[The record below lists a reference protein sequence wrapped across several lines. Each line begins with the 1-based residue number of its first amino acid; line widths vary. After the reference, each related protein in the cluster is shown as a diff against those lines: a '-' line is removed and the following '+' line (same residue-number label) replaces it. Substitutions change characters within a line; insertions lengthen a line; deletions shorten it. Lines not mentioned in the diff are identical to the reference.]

1 MLRSITFSTPE
12 NVPQSNSSVE
22 YAQCPDCGQWFE
34 TGNVFRNHLCLARE
48 AAEADDAGNTEY
60 VQCDICGQWFRAG
73 NEFRNHLCVTY
84 PDENNLDDEI
94 SIVEDYPEA

>member
-1 MLRSITFSTPE
+1 MQE
-12 NVPQSNSSVE
+12 VVE
-22 YAQCPDCGQWFE
+22 KVIDDRDADFVEFVLDQ
-34 TGNVFRNHLCLARE
+34 VAARE
-48 AAEADDAGNTEY
+48 AAEANDAGSTEY
-60 VQCDICGQWFRAG
+60 VQCDICGEWFRAG

>member
-1 MLRSITFSTPE
+1 MKRGTFSAIISAP
-12 NVPQSNSSVE
+12 
-22 YAQCPDCGQWFE
+22 
-34 TGNVFRNHLCLARE
+34 ARE
-48 AAEADDAGNTEY
+48 AAEAGDADSTEY

-84 PDENNLDDEI
+84 PDEDNLDDEI